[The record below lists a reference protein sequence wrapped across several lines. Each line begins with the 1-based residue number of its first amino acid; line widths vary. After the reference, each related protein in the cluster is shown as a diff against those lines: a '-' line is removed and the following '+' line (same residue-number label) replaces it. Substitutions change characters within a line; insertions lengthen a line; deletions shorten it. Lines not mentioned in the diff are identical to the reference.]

1 MAFLSKPQPFI
12 TSQILTSPMTTNS
25 PSTWFSHSISPQQ
38 EKASEMALLMGFEHH
53 QITLSCPVPSTNEKS
68 S

>member
-1 MAFLSKPQPFI
+1 MALISKPQPLI
-12 TSQILTSPMTTNS
+12 TSQTLTSLMTTNS
-25 PSTWFSHSISPQQ
+25 PSTWFSPSISLQQ

-53 QITLSCPVPSTNEKS
+53 QIALSCLLPSAKEKS